1 MNFQKTILVTGS
13 TSGIGLAITEKF
25 YSEFYNVVIVGK
37 VKLTVINKL
46 KKNFDKDRSLILNLD
61 LTKVNNIKKLI
72 ILAKKNLKRLMY
84 LLIVQVCKQF
94 LL

>member
-25 YSEFYNVVIVGK
+25 YSEFYNGVIVGK

-46 KKNFDKDRSLILNLD
+46 KKKF
-61 LTKVNNIKKLI
+61 
-72 ILAKKNLKRLMY
+72 
-84 LLIVQVCKQF
+84 
-94 LL
+94 